1 MKERKSNFIFILSD
15 HQSIKKNKKQT
26 IKLAL
31 TEDITTH
38 HSKK

>member
-15 HQSIKKNKKQT
+15 HQSVKKKKK

-31 TEDITTH
+31 TEDMTTH
-38 HSKK
+38 HSKE

>member
-15 HQSIKKNKKQT
+15 HRSVKKKK

-31 TEDITTH
+31 TEDMTTH
-38 HSKK
+38 HSKE